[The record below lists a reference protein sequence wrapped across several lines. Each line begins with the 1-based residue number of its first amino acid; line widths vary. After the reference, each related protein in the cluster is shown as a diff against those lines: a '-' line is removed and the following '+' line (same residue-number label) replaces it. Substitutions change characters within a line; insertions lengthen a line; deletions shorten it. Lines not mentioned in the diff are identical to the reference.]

1 MTDVSL
7 SIGQIIAA
15 LGGELSG
22 NADVLVSQVAPLERA
37 DASQIGFVAHAKY
50 RKALESTQA
59 GAVILPRSLAGAW
72 GGTCIIAD
80 DPYLYFARVAQ
91 LLNPTQNA
99 YVGVHPTAVVLTD
112 LPASVSVGPL
122 AFVGEDCRIGE
133 GVVIG
138 PGAVVERGSSLGRDT
153 LLHAKVVIYAGS
165 EIGARCV
172 LHSGAVIGGDGFG
185 FARRKDGSWEKIPQ
199 IGRVILGD
207 DVEVGANTT
216 IDRGALDDTII
227 EQGVKLD
234 NLIQIA
240 HNCRVGENSAMAAFA
255 GMAGSSKLGKR
266 VMVGGQAGIM
276 GHIEVADD
284 IVVSARS
291 FMSKSTDVKGVYTSA
306 IPSQPHGEWLR
317 NAVHLKHL
325 DEMADRIKQLEKRL
339 SKLDELNA
347 QSGESNEP
355 GGKK

>member
-1 MTDVSL
+1 MTAVSL
-7 SIGQIIAA
+7 NIRQIVEA
-15 LGGELSG
+15 LGGELVG
-22 NADVLVSQVAPLERA
+22 DGDITVSQVAPLERA
-37 DASQIGFVAHAKY
+37 TAAEIGFVAHAKY

-59 GAVILPRSLAGAW
+59 GALILPRALADAW
-72 GGTCIIAD
+72 DGTRIIAD
-80 DPYLYFARVAQ
+80 DPYLYFARVTQ
-91 LLNPTQNA
+91 LLNPVVNP
-99 YVGVHPTAVVLTD
+99 YLGVHPTAVVLSD
-112 LPASVSVGPL
+112 LPGCVSVGPL
-122 AFVGEDCRIGE
+122 AFVGEDCNIAE

-138 PGAVVERGSSLGRDT
+138 PGSVIECGTSIGRDT

-216 IDRGALDDTII
+216 IDRGALDDTVIAN
-227 EQGVKLD
+227 GVKLD

-240 HNCRVGENSAMAAFA
+240 HNCHVGENSAMAAFA
-255 GMAGSSKLGKR
+255 GMAGSAKLGKR

-284 IVVSARS
+284 VVVSARS
-291 FMSKSTDVKGVYTSA
+291 FMSKSADTKGVYTSA
-306 IPSQPHGEWLR
+306 IPSQLHAEWLR

-325 DEMADRIKQLEKRL
+325 DEMADRIRQLEKRL
-339 SKLDELNA
+339 GKLDE
-347 QSGESNEP
+347 SNESALEN
-355 GGKK
+355 KK